1 MDMSSHLSLIANTNP
16 TLAATQAYALAMG
29 ELVRFRNEIMDRIER
44 VNEETRS
51 IQMSMMEFFERRTQL
66 MMPPPITMAQL
77 TTTTTTQTARIPLSA
92 MAAAAAAVEGNLGLA
107 NSFANNT
114 NFIPPQPQISNKRA
128 LDTNDEDENILISQR
143 RKIIKLAAS
152 NISSSSN
159 NLFINSSSSTQYR
172 TV

>member
-1 MDMSSHLSLIANTNP
+1 MSSHLSLIANTNP

-44 VNEETRS
+44 VNDETRS

-66 MMPPPITMAQL
+66 MMPPITMAQL

-92 MAAAAAAVEGNLGLA
+92 MAAAAAAVEGNLGLG
-107 NSFANNT
+107 SFANNT
-114 NFIPPQPQISNKRA
+114 NFIPPQPQITNKRV
-128 LDTNDEDENILISQR
+128 LDTNDEDEDIIIPQR

-152 NISSSSN
+152 NINSSSN
-159 NLFINSSSSTQYR
+159 NLFINSSSSSTQYR

>member
-1 MDMSSHLSLIANTNP
+1 MSSHLSLIANTNP

-44 VNEETRS
+44 VNDETRS

-66 MMPPPITMAQL
+66 MMPPITMAQL

-92 MAAAAAAVEGNLGLA
+92 MAAAAAAVEGNLGF
-107 NSFANNT
+107 SNNI

-128 LDTNDEDENILISQR
+128 LDTNDEDEDIIIPQR

-152 NISSSSN
+152 NINSSSN
-159 NLFINSSSSTQYR
+159 NLFINSSSSSTQYR